1 MGPEDGRYCPLSV
14 LLHVGSKNT
23 SLLDRAQDAVYVY
36 GLGEIFQVFAA
47 ESLHLIAI
55 TQAAEGLWT
64 NQELTGLG
72 SGGQARRQVGD
83 WTARRKSPAGPLC
96 TLEAGRTDQGE
107 PRVQTHM
114 DSQ

>member
-36 GLGEIFQVFAA
+36 GLSEIFQMFAA

-55 TQAAEGLWT
+55 TQAADGLWT

-72 SGGQARRQVGD
+72 RGCQTRRQVRHGA
-83 WTARRKSPAGPLC
+83 ARCEGPAGSVRS
-96 TLEAGRTDQGE
+96 LEAGRPDQGE
-107 PRVQTHM
+107 P
-114 DSQ
+114 